1 MGLTLPFGKMKAI
14 QTILNKIDLRI
25 IIVWLEVNLFGQTIL
40 PELFTVSAIG
50 LYLFMRIEWI
60 LMLRIS
66 QNGNKRVTM

>member
-1 MGLTLPFGKMKAI
+1 MGLTLLFGKLKVVER
-14 QTILNKIDLRI
+14 ILAKVDLKIWL
-25 IIVWLEVNLFGQTIL
+25 VWLEVNLLGQTIL

-50 LYLFMRIEWI
+50 LYLFMRIQWI